1 MAEVYLNGNFIEAS
15 QARISP
21 MDRGFLFADGV
32 YEVIPAFNGVMFR
45 AEQHLRRLQ
54 RSMDALQIESPFSQ
68 TRWLELCSEILQ
80 RNGGGDQGVYMQV
93 TRGAPSKRDH
103 GYPSAEVAPTVF
115 MSTSPIGASAVTN
128 PEAAPGAT
136 AITLDDL
143 RWSRCD
149 IKSVSLLPNIMAK
162 QQAVIAGATE
172 AILVRD
178 GLVTEG
184 ASTNVFV
191 VRDGR
196 VITPPRS
203 NRILGGITR
212 ELVIELCQLHDFR
225 FQEQEIPRWQLAD
238 ADEIWITSS
247 TKDVMPIVVLD
258 SRAIANGRPGPVW
271 KAFAQRY
278 REYKDKF
285 CGNAANAG

>member
-1 MAEVYLNGNFIEAS
+1 MAEVYLNGNFTDAS

-54 RSMDALQIESPFSQ
+54 RSMDALQIESPHSLA
-68 TRWLELCSEILQ
+68 RWLELCAGILQ

-93 TRGAPSKRDH
+93 TRGAPQKRDH
-103 GYPSAEVAPTVF
+103 GYPQPGEVAPTVF
-115 MSTSPIGASAVTN
+115 MSTSPIGASAVSH
-128 PEAAPGAT
+128 PDAAPGAT

-162 QQAVIAGATE
+162 QQAVAAGASE
-172 AILVRD
+172 AILIRD
-178 GLVTEG
+178 GLLTEG

-196 VITPPRS
+196 IFTPPRS

-225 FQEQEIPRWQLAD
+225 LAEQDIPRWQLAD
-238 ADEIWITSS
+238 ADEIWISSS

-258 SRAIANGRPGPVW
+258 SRAIADGRPGPVW
-271 KAFAQRY
+271 KEFARRY
-278 REYKDKF
+278 RDYKHEA
-285 CGNAANAG
+285 CGIA